1 MLPSP
6 FTMPNMPDF
15 GQTLLIIARNA
26 IATRLGQPVMP
37 VVIRQPELTTFGAT
51 FVTLTQHEQLRGC
64 IGSLQAWR
72 PLLTDVQ
79 ENACAAAFSDPRFKP
94 LTVDELG
101 RTRVEVS
108 LLEPAEPLVFT
119 DQADALAKLRPDID
133 GIIFTAG
140 RHRATFL
147 PQVWE
152 QLPNPVD
159 FLAHLKLKAGLPS
172 NYWGS
177 DIKLERYTVRKW
189 QELGP

>member
-1 MLPSP
+1 M
-6 FTMPNMPDF
+6 
-15 GQTLLIIARNA
+15 
-26 IATRLGQPVMP
+26 
-37 VVIRQPELTTFGAT
+37 
-51 FVTLTQHEQLRGC
+51 
-64 IGSLQAWR
+64 
-72 PLLTDVQ
+72 LTDVQ

-189 QELGP
+189 QELAP